1 VTRLALVTGGSRGVG
16 ACVVTQLQAAGWDVL
31 APGRAELDFDCEES
45 VLDYCAW
52 TAARGICRDAIVFCH
67 GEWYSRE
74 SQYMQHYEEQYR
86 SRVIYPHWIMRSQI
100 NNLQL
105 RYQDCAVVM
114 VASTRGFIG
123 GIDTGP
129 YSAACAAQIALM
141 LGYARE
147 FKGGPGKARF
157 NCVAPGLT
165 ETDMGQIVKATGGAK
180 PGTVGQPPE
189 AVAAAIVGLV
199 TDGASNGRVVR
210 VVDGVAADAKWVWA

>member
-1 VTRLALVTGGSRGVG
+1 
-16 ACVVTQLQAAGWDVL
+16 
-31 APGRAELDFDCEES
+31 
-45 VLDYCAW
+45 
-52 TAARGICRDAIVFCH
+52 
-67 GEWYSRE
+67 
-74 SQYMQHYEEQYR
+74 
-86 SRVIYPHWIMRSQI
+86 
-100 NNLQL
+100 
-105 RYQDCAVVM
+105 VVM

>member
-1 VTRLALVTGGSRGVG
+1 MAPLALVTGGSRGIGAHVVG
-16 ACVVTQLQAAGWDVL
+16 QLRAAGWDVL
-31 APGRAELDFDCEES
+31 APSRAELDFDCEQS
-45 VLDYCAW
+45 VLDYCAYT
-52 TAARGICRDAIVFCH
+52 TAHGICRDAIVFCH
-67 GEWYSRE
+67 GEWYSRG

-86 SRVIYPHWIMRSQI
+86 SRVIYPNWIMRSQV
-100 NNLQL
+100 NNLQY

-129 YSAACAAQIALM
+129 YSTACAAQIALM

-147 FKGGPGKARF
+147 FKLSLGKARF

-189 AVAAAIVGLV
+189 AVAAVVCALV
-199 TDGASNGRVVR
+199 TDGVSSGRVVR
-210 VVDGVAADAKWVWA
+210 VVDGEARDAKWSW